1 MMKKHFKKISILM
14 ILMLMC
20 VGICFTTVTATQLSF
35 GLEGDVTG
43 CRYWATGARGST
55 VTDHASYRYKVG
67 DTYAYCIEAGVA
79 ISKGAL
85 YSEQGTIEDPRFSW
99 LIYNVRD
106 EQEKQAAIWA
116 LAGDVLGNGSKL
128 VAGEGQ
134 TTEIMPAEIQAW
146 IDKATAGTANN
157 GQVANAVIN
166 ATGDKFTYNEAENA
180 YISPAM
186 EIQNSSNNW
195 LSEAPAGSSI
205 RQRWDGL
212 YEIVVPATSVA
223 GDVTVTIH
231 ADCNTTAEA
240 YAPATIWGDG
250 VHQLVITGGKNL
262 VSGQGT
268 SRSFTIEAVGNY
280 DVIKIDEHGKPVAN
294 CKFEI
299 TGPYGYHNTIIT
311 NENGTATVKGV
322 RVGTYTLTEVE
333 VPVEGNYYIHETN
346 ISKTVTVT
354 SGATFE
360 FQSTNYYKRGSAQ
373 LYKRD
378 AYYDT
383 NPKGD
388 CILEGAE
395 YTLYAA
401 EDIYEG
407 VEPYRTLL
415 FKANEPITVV
425 TDTGETD
432 IVKTDKDGYTPVI
445 KNVKSELENKELDG
459 LPIGNYYWKEIKP
472 SIGFNLNDEPIDVA
486 ITNDDPDDLYAADMD
501 PVVKKHLEIPILGK
515 VKVIKMDND
524 NNSDQDEN
532 DTDKNSAAGAELR
545 LALISDPSEFYD
557 VVINEDG
564 YAEFVDEDFKAKY
577 PDKEFTIPFG
587 KYEITEIKA
596 SDNGEHTYY
605 FIQPEGVDINENE
618 ETERRIFMDE
628 PVPMYL
634 QIVKT
639 DAENNKTVQLA
650 GAEFAVW
657 DCDENKWVE
666 FFDTTEDEDII
677 TLRTNDKG
685 ELFTPQELYAGEYIV
700 YEITAPEGYALNE
713 EWAAPIERD
722 ENGTPI
728 RDENGA
734 YIIDESKLDET
745 GKHINVDKQALG
757 VAEDAEYPGLD
768 AGDLIYR
775 VEMPNEPVKGQVYV
789 EKTGPMLTNVT
800 QKTTE
805 YGEVVQPLYEEKGL
819 EGITYYI
826 YAAEEINSADGTEHH
841 YDMDEK
847 VGEMTTDKNG
857 LAVSP
862 ELYIGKYYLRE
873 VDSVNNQVLLSEE
886 KIPFEIKYKDQFT
899 KVVEVDLEEENVN
912 KQVELKFDKEF
923 QEAPEGEEQEYR
935 YILKDENGNEKPVY
949 AVFGIYTNHD
959 ITDYKGKVL
968 INKDQL
974 MDVVTVNKGEQVDV
988 KLDLPEGDYYYQELY
1003 VTAPY
1008 TIDQDRYDFNVTYTE
1023 ENLPVLDVKGKTVT
1037 NYPEVGDIVLLK
1049 LSTAKEAPASG
1060 YGILSNGKVDP
1071 EILDEVSGDIYNYVR
1086 EMSLE
1091 EMIEYFNSKEFN
1103 ELHLKLP
1110 EATYGVYLDEA
1121 CTIPLQRIKLDG
1133 TQTEPENTV
1142 VTTDE
1147 NGMFILENIPV
1158 EQYWLKELESPDLHD
1173 VSDKSISVDLRFEID
1188 NFGKLVKVAFDDD
1201 KPYVFKKED
1210 AFTGDAV
1217 PNCEFRIT
1225 DKDGNEITNM
1235 VTNEEGDAL
1244 ISLSLFQ
1251 KGETYYYEEISAEDS
1266 IYYEDGVLY
1275 ELNTEKHPFV
1285 MDYTI
1290 DELTSDVKFA
1300 EQPVISNYRPS
1311 IRELVV
1317 RKVDEET
1324 GEPLQG
1330 CKFSIVLLDEN
1341 GEPYVNEDGE
1351 TIYMVKDAVT
1361 DENGEYRV
1369 ENPLYGSYRFIEV
1382 EAPEGYDLAEQ
1393 EMDGY
1398 EFTIDD
1404 ETPDTL
1410 IFEVTNTGDIAVVVL
1425 ASIAV
1430 VSVIGIVYVVLRNKK
1445 KLA

>member
-1 MMKKHFKKISILM
+1 M
-14 ILMLMC
+14 
-20 VGICFTTVTATQLSF
+20 
-35 GLEGDVTG
+35 D
-43 CRYWATGARGST
+43 
-55 VTDHASYRYKVG
+55 
-67 DTYAYCIEAGVA
+67 
-79 ISKGAL
+79 
-85 YSEQGTIEDPRFSW
+85 
-99 LIYNVRD
+99 
-106 EQEKQAAIWA
+106 
-116 LAGDVLGNGSKL
+116 L
-128 VAGEGQ
+128 VQ
-134 TTEIMPAEIQAW
+134 
-146 IDKATAGTANN
+146 
-157 GQVANAVIN
+157 
-166 ATGDKFTYNEAENA
+166 
-180 YISPAM
+180 
-186 EIQNSSNNW
+186 
-195 LSEAPAGSSI
+195 
-205 RQRWDGL
+205 
-212 YEIVVPATSVA
+212 
-223 GDVTVTIH
+223 
-231 ADCNTTAEA
+231 
-240 YAPATIWGDG
+240 
-250 VHQLVITGGKNL
+250 
-262 VSGQGT
+262 
-268 SRSFTIEAVGNY
+268 
-280 DVIKIDEHGKPVAN
+280 
-294 CKFEI
+294 
-299 TGPYGYHNTIIT
+299 
-311 NENGTATVKGV
+311 
-322 RVGTYTLTEVE
+322 
-333 VPVEGNYYIHETN
+333 
-346 ISKTVTVT
+346 
-354 SGATFE
+354 
-360 FQSTNYYKRGSAQ
+360 
-373 LYKRD
+373 
-378 AYYDT
+378 
-383 NPKGD
+383 
-388 CILEGAE
+388 
-395 YTLYAA
+395 
-401 EDIYEG
+401 
-407 VEPYRTLL
+407 
-415 FKANEPITVV
+415 
-425 TDTGETD
+425 
-432 IVKTDKDGYTPVI
+432 
-445 KNVKSELENKELDG
+445 
-459 LPIGNYYWKEIKP
+459 
-472 SIGFNLNDEPIDVA
+472 
-486 ITNDDPDDLYAADMD
+486 
-501 PVVKKHLEIPILGK
+501 KKHLEIPILGK

-634 QIVKT
+634 QVVKT

-650 GAEFAVW
+650 GAEFAIC

-666 FFDTTEDEDII
+666 FFDTTEDEKII
-677 TLRTNDKG
+677 TLKTNDKG
-685 ELFTPQELYAGEYIV
+685 ELYTPQKLYAGEYIV

-728 RDENGA
+728 KDENGL

-757 VAEDAEYPGLD
+757 VAEDEEYPGLD

-775 VEMPNEPVKGQVYV
+775 VEMPNEPVKGKVYV

-800 QKTTE
+800 QKSTE

-826 YAAEEINSADGTEHH
+826 YAEEEINSADGTVHH
-841 YDMDEK
+841 YDK
-847 VGEMTTDKNG
+847 GKYVGEMTTDENG

-873 VDSVNNQVLLSEE
+873 VDSINNQVLLSEE

-959 ITDYKGKVL
+959 ITDYKGNVL
-968 INKDQL
+968 IQKDQL

-988 KLDLPEGDYYYQELY
+988 KLDLPEGDYYYKELY
-1003 VTAPY
+1003 VTEPY
-1008 TIDQDRYDFNVTYTE
+1008 VIDQDRYDFNITYTE

-1037 NYPEVGDIVLLK
+1037 NYPEVSDIVLLK
-1049 LSTAKEAPASG
+1049 LSTATVAPASG
-1060 YGILSNGKVDP
+1060 YGMLTNGDVDPDILSEHSANIYENIRELNLEDFIDYITSDDY
-1071 EILDEVSGDIYNYVR
+1071 EIDSYI
-1086 EMSLE
+1086 
-1091 EMIEYFNSKEFN
+1091 
-1103 ELHLKLP
+1103 KLAN
-1110 EATYGVYLDEA
+1110 ATYGVYIDKD
-1121 CTIPLQRIKLDG
+1121 CTIPLQRIRLDG

-1147 NGMFILENIPV
+1147 NGIFILENIPL
-1158 EQYWLKELESPDLHD
+1158 EEYWLKELDSPEKHF
-1173 VSDKSISVDLRFEID
+1173 VSNENVYVDLRQSNEYSI
-1188 NFGKLVKVAFDDD
+1188 LYKVAFDNTIPKIFSKTD
-1201 KPYVFKKED
+1201 V
-1210 AFTGDAV
+1210 FTGDAV

-1225 DKDGNEITNM
+1225 DESGKEITRM
-1235 VTNEEGDAL
+1235 KTDEYGDASVAL
-1244 ISLSLFQ
+1244 ELFE
-1251 KGETYYYEEISAEDS
+1251 KGKTYYYEEISAEKPY
-1266 IYYEDGVLY
+1266 YYEDGVLY

-1285 MDYTI
+1285 VDYTYD
-1290 DELTSDVKFA
+1290 DEGQVVFNEKT
-1300 EQPVISNYRPS
+1300 EISNYRPS

-1430 VSVIGIVYVVLRNKK
+1430 VSVIGIVYVV
-1445 KLA
+1445 

>member
-280 DVIKIDEHGKPVAN
+280 DVIKTDEHGNPVAN

-360 FQSTNYYKRGSAQ
+360 FQSTNYYKRGRAQ

-378 AYYDT
+378 VYEDT
-383 NPKGD
+383 DPKGD
-388 CILEGAE
+388 SILEGAE

-415 FKANEPITVV
+415 FEANEPITVV

-432 IVKTDKDGYTPVI
+432 KVKTDKDGYTPVI
-445 KNVKSELENKELDG
+445 KNVKSKLENKELDG

-472 SIGFNLNDEPIDVA
+472 SKGFNLNDEPINIS
-486 ITNDDPDDLYAADMD
+486 ITNDNPNDLYDAEMD
-501 PVVKKHLEIPILGK
+501 LVQKKHLETPIKGR
-515 VKVIKMDND
+515 VQVIKMDNNPD
-524 NNSDQDEN
+524 STEESPAKGAILQITLNSDESQFYQAEVDEN
-532 DTDKNSAAGAELR
+532 G
-545 LALISDPSEFYD
+545 F
-557 VVINEDG
+557 
-564 YAEFVDEDFKAKY
+564 AEFIDE
-577 PDKEFTIPFG
+577 EFHEQHPEEECTIPYG
-587 KYEITEIKA
+587 EYTLTEVKE
-596 SDNGEHTYY
+596 SDSGEHFDYY
-605 FIQPEGVDINENE
+605 IQAETVVVDVEG
-618 ETERRIFMDE
+618 ETEQRIEMDE
-628 PVPMYL
+628 PVPMHL
-634 QIVKT
+634 QIIKKDLKT
-639 DAENNKTVQLA
+639 NQTVALEGAGFKIYSIADKEFVSLFDPQQDKYIDTFYTGENGYL
-650 GAEFAVW
+650 
-657 DCDENKWVE
+657 
-666 FFDTTEDEDII
+666 I
-677 TLRTNDKG
+677 TPDV
-685 ELFTPQELYAGEYIV
+685 LYAGEYIV
-700 YEITAPEGYALNE
+700 YEVKAPDGYVLNE
-713 EWAAPIERD
+713 EWAAPMEKD
-722 ENGTPI
+722 ENGNI
-728 RDENGA
+728 IEDENGN
-734 YIIDESKLDET
+734 YVIDESRLGEG
-745 GKHINVDKQALG
+745 GKHITVDKQALG
-757 VAEDAEYPGLD
+757 IAEDAQYPGLD
-768 AGDLIYR
+768 AGDLIYK
-775 VEMPNEPVKGQVYV
+775 VEMGDKPTPVHLKIFKKGLVITDTKQ
-789 EKTGPMLTNVT
+789 EA
-800 QKTTE
+800 TE
-805 YGEVVQPLYEEKGL
+805 YGDIVQPVYTEQVLPGVTFDL
-819 EGITYYI
+819 
-826 YAAEEINSADGTEHH
+826 YAAEEIKSADGRVHF
-841 YDMDEK
+841 YNKDEFI
-847 VGEMTTDKNG
+847 ESITTDENG
-857 LAVSP
+857 IAEID
-862 ELYIGKYYLRE
+862 ELPLGKYYVVE
-873 VDSVNNQVLLSEE
+873 SDSEDNKVLLDEE
-886 KIPFEIKYKDQFT
+886 KTYFEAEYPGQY
-899 KVVEVDLEEENVN
+899 VQEVEVNLDKKNTN

-923 QEAPEGEEQEYR
+923 QEAPEGEESEYR
-935 YILKDENGNEKPVY
+935 YILKDENGNEKPIY

-988 KLDLPEGDYYYQELY
+988 KLDLPEGDYYYKELY
-1003 VTAPY
+1003 VTDPY
-1008 TIDQDRYDFNVTYTE
+1008 LIDQDRYDFNIIYTE
-1023 ENLPVLDVKGKTVT
+1023 ENLPILDVKGKTVT
-1037 NYPEVGDIVLLK
+1037 NYPDAKDFILLK
-1049 LSTAKEAPASG
+1049 LSTSTIAPASG
-1060 YGILSNGKVDP
+1060 YGILPSGSVDP
-1071 EILDEVSGDIYNYVR
+1071 EILNLESERIYNLIRGYDF
-1086 EMSLE
+1086 EQLK
-1091 EMIEYFNSKEFN
+1091 EYLTSSEFKDN
-1103 ELHLKLP
+1103 YRILA
-1110 EATYGVYLDEA
+1110 EAEYGIYLDSE
-1121 CTIPLQRIKLDG
+1121 CSVPLQRERKDG
-1133 TQTEPENTV
+1133 VIENTV
-1142 VTTDE
+1142 AKTDE
-1147 NGMFILENIPV
+1147 NGLIIIENIPSGT
-1158 EQYWLKELESPDLHD
+1158 YWIKEINPPKNHY
-1173 VSDKSISVDLRFEID
+1173 VSDKGVQINLGTVTNN
-1188 NFGKLVKVAFDDD
+1188 NFLFQVAFDENIP
-1201 KPYVFKKED
+1201 KTFSKTD
-1210 AFTGDAV
+1210 AFTGAAV

-1225 DKDGNEITNM
+1225 DEDGNEITKM
-1235 VTNEEGDAL
+1235 ITNEYGEAL
-1244 ISLSLFQ
+1244 LALDLFE
-1251 KGETYYYEEISAEDS
+1251 KGKTYYYEEISADKPY
-1266 IYYEDGVLY
+1266 YYEDGVLY

-1285 MDYTI
+1285 MDYTY
-1290 DELTSDVKFA
+1290 DEEGQVVFNGKT
-1300 EQPVISNYRPS
+1300 EISNYRPS

-1410 IFEVTNTGDIAVVVL
+1410 IFEVTNTGDIAIVVL

>member
-55 VTDHASYRYKVG
+55 TTDHSSYRYKVG

-99 LIYNVRD
+99 LIYNVGD

-166 ATGDKFTYNEAENA
+166 ATGDKFTYSEDENA

-223 GDVTVTIH
+223 GDITVTIH

-262 VSGQGT
+262 VYGQGT

-280 DVIKIDEHGKPVAN
+280 DVIKTDEHGNPVAN

-486 ITNDDPDDLYAADMD
+486 ITNDDPDDLYTADMD

-923 QEAPEGEEQEYR
+923 QEAPEGEESEYR
-935 YILKDENGNEKPVY
+935 YILKDENGNEKPIY

-988 KLDLPEGDYYYQELY
+988 KLDLPEGDYYYKELY
-1003 VTAPY
+1003 VTDPY
-1008 TIDQDRYDFNVTYTE
+1008 LIDQDRYDFNIIYTE
-1023 ENLPVLDVKGKTVT
+1023 ENLPILDVKGKTVT
-1037 NYPEVGDIVLLK
+1037 NYPDAKDFILLK
-1049 LSTAKEAPASG
+1049 LSTSTIAPASG
-1060 YGILSNGKVDP
+1060 YGILPSGSVDP
-1071 EILDEVSGDIYNYVR
+1071 EILNLESERIYNLIRGYDF
-1086 EMSLE
+1086 EQLK
-1091 EMIEYFNSKEFN
+1091 EYLTSSEFKDN
-1103 ELHLKLP
+1103 YRILA
-1110 EATYGVYLDEA
+1110 EAEYGIYLDSE
-1121 CTIPLQRIKLDG
+1121 CSVPLQRERKDG
-1133 TQTEPENTV
+1133 VIENTV
-1142 VTTDE
+1142 AKTDE
-1147 NGMFILENIPV
+1147 NGLIIIENIPSGT
-1158 EQYWLKELESPDLHD
+1158 YWIKEINPPKNHY
-1173 VSDKSISVDLRFEID
+1173 VSDKGVQINLGTVTNN
-1188 NFGKLVKVAFDDD
+1188 NFLFQVAFDENIP
-1201 KPYVFKKED
+1201 KTFSKTD
-1210 AFTGDAV
+1210 AFTGAAV

-1225 DKDGNEITNM
+1225 DEDGNEITKM
-1235 VTNEEGDAL
+1235 ITNEYGEAL
-1244 ISLSLFQ
+1244 LALDLFE
-1251 KGETYYYEEISAEDS
+1251 KGKTYYYEEISADKPY
-1266 IYYEDGVLY
+1266 YYEDGVLY

-1285 MDYTI
+1285 MDYTY
-1290 DELTSDVKFA
+1290 DEEGQVVFNGKT
-1300 EQPVISNYRPS
+1300 EISNYRPS

-1410 IFEVTNTGDIAVVVL
+1410 IFEVTNTGDIAIVVL

>member
-1 MMKKHFKKISILM
+1 MMKKHFKKITLLM

-20 VGICFTTVTATQLSF
+20 VGLCFNSATAAQLAF

-55 VTDHASYRYKVG
+55 TTDHSSYRYKIG
-67 DTYAYCIEAGVA
+67 ETYAYCIEAGVD
-79 ISKGAL
+79 ISVGAL
-85 YSEQGTIEDPRFSW
+85 YSEQGTINDPRFSW
-99 LIYNVRD
+99 LIYNVTD

-166 ATGDKFTYNEAENA
+166 ATGDKFTYSEAENA

-205 RQRWDGL
+205 RQRADGL
-212 YEIVVPATSVA
+212 YEIVVPATAVS
-223 GDVTVTIH
+223 GDITVTIH
-231 ADCNTTAEA
+231 ADCNTTATT
-240 YAPATIWGDG
+240 YAPATMWGDG
-250 VHQLVITGGKNL
+250 THQVVITGGL
-262 VSGQGT
+262 GTVTGQGT
-268 SRSFTIEAVGNY
+268 SRGFYIEAEGEYNVA
-280 DVIKIDEHGKPVAN
+280 KTDEHGKPVPN
-294 CKFEI
+294 CTFRV
-299 TGPYGYHNTIIT
+299 TGPYGYDELIKTGADGSVRI
-311 NENGTATVKGV
+311 KGV
-322 RVGTYTLTEVE
+322 RVGTYTVTEVG

-425 TDTGETD
+425 TDNGETD
-432 IVKTDKDGYTPVI
+432 IVKTDEDGYTPVI

-959 ITDYKGKVL
+959 ITDYKGNVL
-968 INKDQL
+968 IQKDQL

-988 KLDLPEGDYYYQELY
+988 KLDLPEGDYYYKELY
-1003 VTAPY
+1003 VTEPY
-1008 TIDQDRYDFNVTYTE
+1008 VIDQDRYDFNITYTE

-1037 NYPEVGDIVLLK
+1037 NYPEVSDIVLLK
-1049 LSTAKEAPASG
+1049 LSTATVAPASG
-1060 YGILSNGKVDP
+1060 YGMLTNGDVDPDILSEHSANIYENIRELNLEDFIDYITSDDY
-1071 EILDEVSGDIYNYVR
+1071 EIDSYI
-1086 EMSLE
+1086 
-1091 EMIEYFNSKEFN
+1091 
-1103 ELHLKLP
+1103 KLAN
-1110 EATYGVYLDEA
+1110 ATYGVYIDKD
-1121 CTIPLQRIKLDG
+1121 CTIPLQRIRLDG

-1147 NGMFILENIPV
+1147 NGIFILENIPL
-1158 EQYWLKELESPDLHD
+1158 EEYWLKELDSPEKHF
-1173 VSDKSISVDLRFEID
+1173 VSNENVYVDLRQSNEYSI
-1188 NFGKLVKVAFDDD
+1188 LYKVAFDNTIPKIFSKTD
-1201 KPYVFKKED
+1201 V
-1210 AFTGDAV
+1210 FTGDAV

-1225 DKDGNEITNM
+1225 DESGKEITRM
-1235 VTNEEGDAL
+1235 KTDEYGDASVAL
-1244 ISLSLFQ
+1244 ELFE
-1251 KGETYYYEEISAEDS
+1251 KGKTYYYEEISAEKPY
-1266 IYYEDGVLY
+1266 YYEDGVLY

-1285 MDYTI
+1285 VDYTYD
-1290 DELTSDVKFA
+1290 DEGQVVFNEKT
-1300 EQPVISNYRPS
+1300 EISNYRPS

-1410 IFEVTNTGDIAVVVL
+1410 IFEVTNTGDIAVVIL
-1425 ASIAV
+1425 ASIAA

>member
-55 VTDHASYRYKVG
+55 TTDHSSYRYKVG

-99 LIYNVRD
+99 LIYNVTD

-166 ATGDKFTYNEAENA
+166 ATGDKFTYSEDENA

-223 GDVTVTIH
+223 GDITVTIH

-262 VSGQGT
+262 VYGQGT

-280 DVIKIDEHGKPVAN
+280 DVIKTDEHGNPVAN

-378 AYYDT
+378 VYEDT
-383 NPKGD
+383 DPKGD
-388 CILEGAE
+388 SILEGAE

-415 FKANEPITVV
+415 FEANEPITVV

-432 IVKTDKDGYTPVI
+432 KVKTDKDGYTPVI
-445 KNVKSELENKELDG
+445 KNVKSKLENKELDG

-472 SIGFNLNDEPIDVA
+472 SKGFNLNDEPINIS
-486 ITNDDPDDLYAADMD
+486 ITNDDPDDVYAADMD
-501 PVVKKHLEIPILGK
+501 LVQKKHLETPIKGR
-515 VKVIKMDND
+515 VQVIKMDNNPD
-524 NNSDQDEN
+524 STEESPAKGAILQITLKSDESQFYQAEVDEN
-532 DTDKNSAAGAELR
+532 G
-545 LALISDPSEFYD
+545 F
-557 VVINEDG
+557 
-564 YAEFVDEDFKAKY
+564 AEFIDEKFHEQH
-577 PDKEFTIPFG
+577 PEEECTIPYG
-587 KYEITEIKA
+587 EYTLTEVKE
-596 SDNGEHTYY
+596 SDSGEHFDYY
-605 FIQPEGVDINENE
+605 IQAETVVVDVEG
-618 ETERRIFMDE
+618 ETEQRIEMDE
-628 PVPMYL
+628 PVPMHL
-634 QIVKT
+634 QIIKKDLKT
-639 DAENNKTVQLA
+639 NQTVALEGAGFKIYSIADKEFVSLFDPQQDKYIDTFYTGENGYL
-650 GAEFAVW
+650 
-657 DCDENKWVE
+657 
-666 FFDTTEDEDII
+666 I
-677 TLRTNDKG
+677 TPDV
-685 ELFTPQELYAGEYIV
+685 LYAGEYIV
-700 YEITAPEGYALNE
+700 YEVKAPDGYVLNE
-713 EWAAPIERD
+713 EWAAPMEKD
-722 ENGTPI
+722 ENGNI
-728 RDENGA
+728 IEDENGN
-734 YIIDESKLDET
+734 YVIDESRLGEG
-745 GKHINVDKQALG
+745 GKHITVDKQALG
-757 VAEDAEYPGLD
+757 IAEDAQYPGLD
-768 AGDLIYR
+768 AGDLIYK
-775 VEMPNEPVKGQVYV
+775 VEMGDKPTPVHLKIFKKGLVITDTKQ
-789 EKTGPMLTNVT
+789 EA
-800 QKTTE
+800 TE
-805 YGEVVQPLYEEKGL
+805 YGDALQPVYTEQVLPGVTFDL
-819 EGITYYI
+819 
-826 YAAEEINSADGTEHH
+826 YAAEEIKSADGRVHF
-841 YDMDEK
+841 YNKDEFI
-847 VGEMTTDKNG
+847 ESITTDENG
-857 LAVSP
+857 IAEID
-862 ELYIGKYYLRE
+862 ELPLGKYYVVE
-873 VDSVNNQVLLSEE
+873 SDSEDNKVLLDEE
-886 KIPFEIKYKDQFT
+886 KTYFEAEYPGQY
-899 KVVEVDLEEENVN
+899 VQEVEVNLDKKNTN

-935 YILKDENGNEKPVY
+935 YILKDENGNEKPIY

-974 MDVVTVNKGEQVDV
+974 MDVITVNKGEQVDV
-988 KLDLPEGDYYYQELY
+988 KLDLPEGDYYYKELY
-1003 VTAPY
+1003 VTEPY
-1008 TIDQDRYDFNVTYTE
+1008 VIDQDRYDFNVTYTE

-1037 NYPEVGDIVLLK
+1037 NYPEVSDIVLLK
-1049 LSTAKEAPASG
+1049 LSTATVAPASG
-1060 YGILSNGKVDP
+1060 YGMLTNGDVDPDILSEHSANIYENIRELNLEDFIDYITSDDY
-1071 EILDEVSGDIYNYVR
+1071 EIDSYI
-1086 EMSLE
+1086 
-1091 EMIEYFNSKEFN
+1091 
-1103 ELHLKLP
+1103 KLAN
-1110 EATYGVYLDEA
+1110 ATYGVYIDKD
-1121 CTIPLQRIKLDG
+1121 CTIPLQRIRLDG

-1147 NGMFILENIPV
+1147 NGIFILENIPL
-1158 EQYWLKELESPDLHD
+1158 EEYWLKELDSPEKHF
-1173 VSDKSISVDLRFEID
+1173 VSNENVYVDLRQSNEYSI
-1188 NFGKLVKVAFDDD
+1188 LYKVAFDNTIPKIFSKTD
-1201 KPYVFKKED
+1201 V
-1210 AFTGDAV
+1210 FTGDAV

-1225 DKDGNEITNM
+1225 DESGKEITRM
-1235 VTNEEGDAL
+1235 KTDEYGDASVAL
-1244 ISLSLFQ
+1244 ELFE
-1251 KGETYYYEEISAEDS
+1251 KGKTYYYEEISAEKPY
-1266 IYYEDGVLY
+1266 YYEDGVLY

-1285 MDYTI
+1285 VDYTYD
-1290 DELTSDVKFA
+1290 DEGQVVFNEKT
-1300 EQPVISNYRPS
+1300 EISNYRPS
-1311 IRELVV
+1311 TRELIV

>member
-280 DVIKIDEHGKPVAN
+280 DVIKTDEHGNPVAN

-378 AYYDT
+378 VYEDT
-383 NPKGD
+383 DPKGD
-388 CILEGAE
+388 SILEGAE

-415 FKANEPITVV
+415 FEANEPITVV

-432 IVKTDKDGYTPVI
+432 KVKTDKDGYTPVI
-445 KNVKSELENKELDG
+445 KNVKSKLENKELDG

-472 SIGFNLNDEPIDVA
+472 SKGFNLNDEPINIS
-486 ITNDDPDDLYAADMD
+486 ITNDNPNDLYDAEMD
-501 PVVKKHLEIPILGK
+501 LVQKKHLETPIKGR
-515 VKVIKMDND
+515 VQVIKMDNNPD
-524 NNSDQDEN
+524 STEESPAKGAILQITLNSDESQFYQAEVDEN
-532 DTDKNSAAGAELR
+532 G
-545 LALISDPSEFYD
+545 F
-557 VVINEDG
+557 
-564 YAEFVDEDFKAKY
+564 AEFIDE
-577 PDKEFTIPFG
+577 EFHEQHPEEECTIPYG
-587 KYEITEIKA
+587 EYTLTEVKE
-596 SDNGEHTYY
+596 SDSGEHFDYY
-605 FIQPEGVDINENE
+605 IQAETVVVDVEG
-618 ETERRIFMDE
+618 ETEQRIEMDE
-628 PVPMYL
+628 PVPMHL
-634 QIVKT
+634 QIIKKDLKT
-639 DAENNKTVQLA
+639 NQTVALEGAGFKIYSIADKEFVSLFDPQQDKYIDTFYTGENGYL
-650 GAEFAVW
+650 
-657 DCDENKWVE
+657 
-666 FFDTTEDEDII
+666 I
-677 TLRTNDKG
+677 TPDV
-685 ELFTPQELYAGEYIV
+685 LYAGEYIV
-700 YEITAPEGYALNE
+700 YEVKAPDGYVLNE
-713 EWAAPIERD
+713 EWAAPMEKD
-722 ENGTPI
+722 ENGNI
-728 RDENGA
+728 IEDENGN
-734 YIIDESKLDET
+734 YVIDESRLGEG
-745 GKHINVDKQALG
+745 GKHITVDKQALG
-757 VAEDAEYPGLD
+757 IAEDAQYPGLD
-768 AGDLIYR
+768 AGDLIYK
-775 VEMPNEPVKGQVYV
+775 VEMGDKPTPVHLKIFKKGLVITDTKQ
-789 EKTGPMLTNVT
+789 EA
-800 QKTTE
+800 TE
-805 YGEVVQPLYEEKGL
+805 YGDIVQPVYTEQVLPGVTFDL
-819 EGITYYI
+819 
-826 YAAEEINSADGTEHH
+826 YAAEEIKSADGRVHF
-841 YDMDEK
+841 YNKDEFI
-847 VGEMTTDKNG
+847 ESITTDENG
-857 LAVSP
+857 IAEID
-862 ELYIGKYYLRE
+862 ELPLGKYYVVE
-873 VDSVNNQVLLSEE
+873 SDSEDNKVLLDEE
-886 KIPFEIKYKDQFT
+886 KTYFEAEYPGQY
-899 KVVEVDLEEENVN
+899 VQEVEVNLDKKNTN

-923 QEAPEGEEQEYR
+923 QEAPEGEESEYR
-935 YILKDENGNEKPVY
+935 YILKDENGNEKPIY

-988 KLDLPEGDYYYQELY
+988 KLDLPEGDYYYKELY
-1003 VTAPY
+1003 VTDPY
-1008 TIDQDRYDFNVTYTE
+1008 LIDQDRYDFNIIYTE
-1023 ENLPVLDVKGKTVT
+1023 ENLPILDVKGKTVT
-1037 NYPEVGDIVLLK
+1037 NYPDAKDFILLK
-1049 LSTAKEAPASG
+1049 LSTSTIAPASG
-1060 YGILSNGKVDP
+1060 YGILPSGSVDP
-1071 EILDEVSGDIYNYVR
+1071 EILNLESERIYNLIRGYDF
-1086 EMSLE
+1086 EQLK
-1091 EMIEYFNSKEFN
+1091 EYLTSSEFKDN
-1103 ELHLKLP
+1103 YRILA
-1110 EATYGVYLDEA
+1110 EAEYGIYLDSE
-1121 CTIPLQRIKLDG
+1121 CSVPLQRERKDG
-1133 TQTEPENTV
+1133 VIENTV
-1142 VTTDE
+1142 AKTDE
-1147 NGMFILENIPV
+1147 NGLIIIENIPSGT
-1158 EQYWLKELESPDLHD
+1158 YWIKEINPPKNHY
-1173 VSDKSISVDLRFEID
+1173 VSDKGVQINLGTVTNN
-1188 NFGKLVKVAFDDD
+1188 NFLFQVAFDENIP
-1201 KPYVFKKED
+1201 KTFSKTD
-1210 AFTGDAV
+1210 AFTGAAV

-1225 DKDGNEITNM
+1225 DEDGNEITKM
-1235 VTNEEGDAL
+1235 ITNEYGEAL
-1244 ISLSLFQ
+1244 LALDLFE
-1251 KGETYYYEEISAEDS
+1251 KGKTYYYEEISADKPY
-1266 IYYEDGVLY
+1266 YYEDGVLY

-1285 MDYTI
+1285 MDYTY
-1290 DELTSDVKFA
+1290 DEEGQVVFNGKT
-1300 EQPVISNYRPS
+1300 EISNYRPS

-1410 IFEVTNTGDIAVVVL
+1410 IFEVTNTGDIAIVVL

>member
-1 MMKKHFKKISILM
+1 MMKKHFKKITLLM

-20 VGICFTTVTATQLSF
+20 VGLCFNSATAAQLAF

-55 VTDHASYRYKVG
+55 TTDHSSYRYKIG
-67 DTYAYCIEAGVA
+67 ETYAYCIEAGVD
-79 ISKGAL
+79 ISVGAL
-85 YSEQGTIEDPRFSW
+85 YSEQGTINDPRFSW
-99 LIYNVRD
+99 LIYNVTD

-134 TTEIMPAEIQAW
+134 TAEIMPAEIQAW

-166 ATGDKFTYNEAENA
+166 ATGDKFTYSEAENA

-205 RQRWDGL
+205 RQRADGL
-212 YEIVVPATSVA
+212 YEIVVPATAVS
-223 GDVTVTIH
+223 GDITVTIH
-231 ADCNTTAEA
+231 ADCNTTATT
-240 YAPATIWGDG
+240 YAPATMWGDG
-250 VHQLVITGGKNL
+250 THQVVITGGL
-262 VSGQGT
+262 GTVTGQGT
-268 SRSFTIEAVGNY
+268 SRGFYIEAEGEYNVA
-280 DVIKIDEHGKPVAN
+280 KTDEHGKPVPN
-294 CKFEI
+294 CTFRV
-299 TGPYGYHNTIIT
+299 TGPYGYDELIKTGADGSVRI
-311 NENGTATVKGV
+311 KGV
-322 RVGTYTLTEVE
+322 RVGTYTVTEVG
-333 VPVEGNYYIHETN
+333 VPVEGNYYIHQTN
-346 ISKTVTVT
+346 INKTITVK

-360 FQSTNYYKRGSAQ
+360 FESTNYYKRGSAQ

-415 FKANEPITVV
+415 FKKDEPITVV

-445 KNVKSELENKELDG
+445 ENVKSELQNKELDG

-486 ITNDDPDDLYAADMD
+486 ITNDDPDDLYDAEMD
-501 PVVKKHLEIPILGK
+501 LVQKKHLEIPILGK

-634 QIVKT
+634 QVVKT

-650 GAEFAVW
+650 GAEFAIW

-666 FFDTTEDEDII
+666 FFDTTEDEKII
-677 TLRTNDKG
+677 TLKTNDKG
-685 ELFTPQELYAGEYIV
+685 ELYTPQKLYAGEYIV

-728 RDENGA
+728 KDENGL

-757 VAEDAEYPGLD
+757 VAEDEEYPGLD

-775 VEMPNEPVKGQVYV
+775 VEMPNEPVKGKVYV

-800 QKTTE
+800 QKSTE

-826 YAAEEINSADGTEHH
+826 YAEEEINSADGTVHH
-841 YDMDEK
+841 YDK
-847 VGEMTTDKNG
+847 GKYVGEMTTDENG
-857 LAVSP
+857 IGVSP

-873 VDSVNNQVLLSEE
+873 VDSVNNQVYLSEE

-899 KVVEVDLEEENVN
+899 KVVEVDLEEENIN

-968 INKDQL
+968 IQKDQL
-974 MDVVTVNKGEQVDV
+974 MEVVTVNKGEQVDV
-988 KLDLPEGDYYYQELY
+988 KLNLPEGDYYYKELY
-1003 VTAPY
+1003 VTDPY
-1008 TIDQDRYDFNVTYTE
+1008 IIDQDRYDFNITYTE
-1023 ENLPVLDVKGKTVT
+1023 ENSPVLDVKGKTVT
-1037 NYPEVGDIVLLK
+1037 NYPEVSDIVLLK
-1049 LSTAKEAPASG
+1049 LSTATVAPASG
-1060 YGILSNGKVDP
+1060 YGILENNKVDP
-1071 EILDEVSGDIYNYVR
+1071 EILTTTSEEIYEDVR
-1086 EMSLE
+1086 NLNLDD
-1091 EMIEYFNSKEFN
+1091 MIEYFTSKDFTDN
-1103 ELHLKLP
+1103 YKALP
-1110 EATYGVYLDEA
+1110 SAQYGLYWDAA
-1121 CTIPLQRIKLDG
+1121 CTIPVQRIKLDG

-1147 NGMFILENIPV
+1147 NGMFVLENVPLEEYYLKEIKSPERHDVSEEGIFINLHNKDEYSKLFKIAFDENIP
-1158 EQYWLKELESPDLHD
+1158 
-1173 VSDKSISVDLRFEID
+1173 
-1188 NFGKLVKVAFDDD
+1188 
-1201 KPYVFKKED
+1201 YVFQKND
-1210 AFTGDAV
+1210 IFTGDPV

-1235 VTNEEGDAL
+1235 VTNEEGKAL
-1244 ISLSLFQ
+1244 VALDLFE
-1251 KGETYYYEEISAEDS
+1251 KGETYYYEEISAEKPY
-1266 IYYEDGVLY
+1266 YYEDGVLY

-1285 MDYTI
+1285 MDYTV
-1290 DELTSDVKFA
+1290 DELTSDLIFA

-1311 IRELVV
+1311 TRELIV

-1410 IFEVTNTGDIAVVVL
+1410 IFEVTNTGDIAVIVL
-1425 ASIAV
+1425 ASIAT
-1430 VSVIGIVYVVLRNKK
+1430 VSVIGIVYVVLKNKK